1 MKVLLTSPSM
11 QVGGAERV
19 MTLLAAELVQRGHR
33 VAVVAPP
40 GPRDDDLT
48 DVAHTRIPLHDRGRS
63 PVASSRAVLELAGAI
78 RRVKPD
84 VVHAQNV
91 KSGAVAALAARL
103 GQPLRRPRV
112 LATFHGVLPAE
123 YRSAARLLRL
133 TDHVA
138 CVSADVRGRAVT
150 SGLPADHATV
160 VRNAVVAPEPFSDER
175 RAELDAEL
183 GLGDAPL
190 GLMIG
195 RLVPQKNHDRF
206 IRAATVVAGQLPE
219 ARFLVLGDGPLRSEI
234 EAKVAAAGLGER
246 VRLIGVRPDAR
257 DLLARS
263 DALVFSSDW
272 EGLSIA
278 ALEALA
284 AGVPVVSTDVEGMR
298 ELLQGG
304 AGVTA
309 PLDDGTALGEAIA
322 GVLSHPER
330 RREMGEAGRRL
341 VAQEF
346 SPARMTDAYES
357 LYYELTGR

>member
-1 MKVLLTSPSM
+1 MRVLLTSPSM

-19 MTLLAAELVQRGHR
+19 MTLLAAELVGRGHD

-40 GPRDDDLT
+40 GPRDDDLGG
-48 DVAHTRIPLHDRGRS
+48 VAHTRIPLHDRGRS
-63 PVASSRAVLELAGAI
+63 PLGATRTLAELDRAI
-78 RRVKPD
+78 RSVRPD

-91 KSGAVAALAARL
+91 KSGAVSALAARL
-103 GQPLRRPRV
+103 GRRRRRARV

-138 CVSADVRGRAVT
+138 CVSADVRDRAVA
-150 SGLPADHATV
+150 SGLPAEHATV
-160 VRNAVVAPEPFSDER
+160 VRNAVVPPDALTDER
-175 RAELDAEL
+175 RAQLDAEL
-183 GLGDAPL
+183 GLGDGPL
-190 GLMIG
+190 GVMIG

-206 IRAATVVAGQLPE
+206 IRAATVVAERLPD
-219 ARFLVLGDGPLRSEI
+219 ARFLILGDGPLRSEI
-234 EAKVAAAGLGER
+234 EAKVRAAGLAER
-246 VRLIGVRPDAR
+246 VRLTGVRPDAR
-257 DLLARS
+257 DLIARS

-298 ELLQGG
+298 ELLAGG

-309 PLDDGTALGEAIA
+309 PLDDGTALGERIA
-322 GVLSHPER
+322 EVLSDPER
-330 RREMGEAGRRL
+330 RDGMGAAGKAL
-341 VAQEF
+341 VAAEF
-346 SPARMTDAYES
+346 SPARMTDAYEA

>member
-1 MKVLLTSPSM
+1 MRVLLTSPSM

-19 MTLLAAELVQRGHR
+19 MTLLAAELSERGHE
-33 VAVVAPP
+33 VAIVAPP
-40 GPRDDDLT
+40 GPRDEDLR
-48 DVAHTRIPLHDRGRS
+48 DVPHTRIPLHDRGRS
-63 PVASSRAVLELAGAI
+63 PLGAGRAVVELAGAI
-78 RRVKPD
+78 RALRAD

-91 KSGAVAALAARL
+91 KSGAVSALAARL
-103 GQPLRRPRV
+103 GRRRRRARV

-123 YRSAARLLRL
+123 YKSSAWLLRL

-138 CVSADVRGRAVT
+138 CVSADVRERALAG
-150 SGLPADHATV
+150 GLPAKHATV
-160 VRNAVVAPEPFSDER
+160 VRNAVVPPEPLTEER
-175 RAELDAEL
+175 RAPLDAEL

-206 IRAATVVAGQLPE
+206 LRAAAVVAERVPD
-219 ARFLVLGDGPLRSEI
+219 ARFLILGDGPLRADI
-234 EAKVAAAGLGER
+234 EAKVRAAGLGER
-246 VRLIGVRPDAR
+246 VRLTGVRPDAR
-257 DLLARS
+257 DLIARS
-263 DALVFSSDW
+263 DVLVFSSDW

-298 ELLQGG
+298 ELLAGG

-309 PLDDGTALGEAIA
+309 PLDDGTALGECIA
-322 GVLSHPER
+322 EVLSDPER
-330 RREMGEAGRRL
+330 RTQMGAVGREL
-341 VAQEF
+341 VAAEF
-346 SPARMTDAYES
+346 SLARMTDAYEA